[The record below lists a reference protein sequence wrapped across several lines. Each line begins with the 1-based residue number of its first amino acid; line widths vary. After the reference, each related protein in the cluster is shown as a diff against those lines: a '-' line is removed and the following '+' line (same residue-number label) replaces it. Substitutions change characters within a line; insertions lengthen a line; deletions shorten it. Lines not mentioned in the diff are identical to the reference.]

1 MSSVIYQTARTLGI
15 TAHLA
20 WRAFVKGEVLGFRV
34 GTLARHTGYCWTT
47 LDRSKC
53 WQMPDGRL
61 MLPGGDYLHED
72 GKIELSTARQAP
84 YWSPRDLDGDGVT
97 LPPPS
102 DNDLVVVIG
111 KEPVHWDHGRC
122 RLYLQQV
129 ARVRDG
135 ARFHANM
142 MDLEMAK
149 LPPIYLDLQHL
160 WAAIGNNLR
169 TLGGA

>member
-15 TAHLA
+15 TARLA
-20 WRAFVKGEVLGFRV
+20 WRAFVKGEVVGFRV

-47 LDRSKC
+47 LDRADY

-72 GKIELSTARQAP
+72 GKIELSTARQAFGE
-84 YWSPRDLDGDGVT
+84 DEVT
-97 LPPPS
+97 FASTAS